1 MTSTEETT
9 GDEPRPGDHGAGPPA
24 DAAAAV
30 ERARGPR
37 ADLRAAMLALEKAAA
52 APAPNRL
59 GDWAMRV
66 HDALVDLGAAY
77 ERHIAV
83 TEGPE
88 GLLEDIQHAAPRLS
102 TKAARLT
109 EEHHDLRARITEMV
123 DLARGAAGRTETG
136 AADEVRRAA
145 TDLMAAI
152 SRHRQAGS
160 DLVFEAFE
168 VDIGAG
174 D

>member
-1 MTSTEETT
+1 MSSTE
-9 GDEPRPGDHGAGPPA
+9 GAAGARGHA
-24 DAAAAV
+24 DAAGAV

-52 APAPNRL
+52 APAPHRL
-59 GDWAMRV
+59 GDWAMEV
-66 HDALVDLGAAY
+66 HDALVDLNAAF

-88 GLLEDIQHAAPRLS
+88 GLLEEIQRAAPRL
-102 TKAARLT
+102 TKPAEHLAA
-109 EEHHDLRARITEMV
+109 EHKELRGRIADTL
-123 DLARGAAGRTETG
+123 DLARAAATRTDDGAAE
-136 AADEVRRAA
+136 EIRRAT
-145 TDLMAAI
+145 TDLVAAI
-152 SRHRQAGS
+152 ARHRQAGS
-160 DLVFEAFE
+160 DLVFEAYE